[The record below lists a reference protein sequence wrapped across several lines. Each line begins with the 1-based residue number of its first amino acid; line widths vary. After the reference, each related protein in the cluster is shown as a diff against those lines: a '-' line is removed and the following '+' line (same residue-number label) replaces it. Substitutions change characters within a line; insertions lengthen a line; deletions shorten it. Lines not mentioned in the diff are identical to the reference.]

1 MRGDRCVYTGVCEP
15 TVAVES
21 GLRAVFWR
29 ENMTTGTGRE
39 AGWFNR
45 LISPRQFAG
54 GEEGMTAQ

>member
-1 MRGDRCVYTGVCEP
+1 MRGDICVYTGVCEP

-39 AGWFNR
+39 AGVV
-45 LISPRQFAG
+45 
-54 GEEGMTAQ
+54 